1 MASEAAMLDDNWER
15 TVPGASLFANGSCV
29 IRPDDIA
36 WTQASLRGNWFK
48 LLHIDRATGLWVALM
63 KVDPNTTTEVHHHF
77 GEVHALV
84 LDGDFSYEY
93 GGINNGDY
101 IVEGGT
107 IAHEPSIGPNGLT
120 IVATFFGGLSGVGDD
135 NKPLGP
141 FVDAQWMYEAAAA
154 NNAADHLEPP
164 AHTR

>member
-1 MASEAAMLDDNWER
+1 MNATIADADLDWEKV
-15 TVPGASLFANGSCV
+15 VPGASLLGNGSSIV
-29 IRPDDIA
+29 RPDEIP

-48 LLHIDRATGLWVALM
+48 LLHIDRSTGLWIALM

-84 LDGDFSYEY
+84 LDGSFSYEY
-93 GGINNGDY
+93 GEIDNGDY

-107 IAHEPSIGPNGLT
+107 IAHEPTIGPDGLT

-141 FVDAQWMYEAAAA
+141 FVDAQWMYEAALA
-154 NNAADHLEPP
+154 NNAAQHLEPP
-164 AHTR
+164 AHIR